1 MSCEEW
7 QPLLVRAADDRP
19 GALEPR
25 DEARLAAHL
34 DRCAHCRALLAE
46 QQVVRRALA
55 ARPAAPAPPDLAARV
70 LAELD
75 GAPHWTELLAWRT
88 WTCRLA
94 PVAAGLLAVAL
105 IMGRGAAGSSTPAT
119 SPASG
124 VAELA
129 AAWVAG
135 EPDAG
140 DLPAFALLGQD
151 GVDGDRLLEALLS
164 DGPDEPLEP

>member
-19 GALEPR
+19 GTLEPR

-34 DRCAHCRALLAE
+34 DRCDHCRALLAE

-55 ARPAAPAPPDLAARV
+55 ARPAAAAPPGLAARV

-75 GAPHWTELLAWRT
+75 SAPHWTELLAWRT

-94 PVAAGLLAVAL
+94 PVAAGLLAVAF
-105 IMGRGAAGSSTPAT
+105 IIGRGAGASDP
-119 SPASG
+119 PAS
-124 VAELA
+124 VPELA

-135 EPDAG
+135 EPEAG
-140 DLPAFALLGQD
+140 DLPAFALLGQE

-164 DGPDEPLEP
+164 TAPDEPLERQESAP